1 MFAVLDRSMEQTQ
14 GFSAASRYPEN
25 SSRERHDPMITKRI
39 KDALKA
45 AFEQMGYEI
54 TGSNSLTHMS
64 QLRLRILEQNRINL
78 MLDIGAGEGN
88 YILRLRKSGFQG
100 QVVSFEPMKSVFEE
114 LRRKVSADPK
124 WSCHNLG
131 IGSEAGEALINVSA
145 NSVSSSLLPITGKQ
159 TSVVEETGYIAT
171 ERITVE
177 TLDRLRGKLVQ
188 PADRVF
194 LRLDVQGF
202 EKQALLGAAET
213 LPQVHVIESEL
224 SLAPLY
230 EGQPLYREM
239 IGYFENL
246 GFDLMSLE
254 RGFFDYRTGQL
265 LQMDGIF
272 VRRADI
278 S

>member
-1 MFAVLDRSMEQTQ
+1 M
-14 GFSAASRYPEN
+14 
-25 SSRERHDPMITKRI
+25 
-39 KDALKA
+39 
-45 AFEQMGYEI
+45 
-54 TGSNSLTHMS
+54 
-64 QLRLRILEQNRINL
+64 
-78 MLDIGAGEGN
+78 
-88 YILRLRKSGFQG
+88 
-100 QVVSFEPMKSVFEE
+100 
-114 LRRKVSADPK
+114 
-124 WSCHNLG
+124 
-131 IGSEAGEALINVSA
+131 
-145 NSVSSSLLPITGKQ
+145 
-159 TSVVEETGYIAT
+159 
-171 ERITVE
+171 
-177 TLDRLRGKLVQ
+177 
-188 PADRVF
+188 
-194 LRLDVQGF
+194 DVQGF

-265 LQMDGIF
+265 LQMDGVF